1 MLIPCLG
8 GHAVAFIYPL
18 IPCKGTCVF
27 CYRNST
33 FEIEKMK
40 RNTSREMR
48 AAVEVRN
55 MRINKTI
62 GGKLYLG
69 FGLIMAIV
77 LMAFVFNWVAVH
89 HEQTTRAI
97 YKQSITMADS
107 LSKLDKAR
115 SENRLYLRNFLLNGD
130 RREADALTRGQ
141 SEVERLINEIKD
153 NTTALGDSS
162 RAKQL
167 LDQLADAERDWG
179 RTFATPLMEKRRQ
192 VDTGS
197 ATVAELQI
205 AYLQATPTPEQKLR
219 EEQPLAQL
227 VGMMKTANSAAE
239 DSDNSAA
246 TLITVVT
253 LGGLFIVILLSGS
266 ISWRVAK
273 SITGPLSQ
281 LIAVAGQIGNTGD
294 LDQKVEINGEDEGAQ
309 LARTFNN
316 MVLYLREMAGIS
328 EAISGGDLSVEI
340 NPRSSR
346 DTLGK
351 AFREMTLGL
360 RNLVKNV
367 RDSAAQVAS
376 GSNQVASASDE
387 SAKISVQAASAI
399 DEVTSTMHE
408 MSINVQNMVKS
419 TQMQAS
425 NVSETSASID
435 EMVASIQRVAD
446 TAKVLL
452 DISQRSRDEVHNGIN
467 TMEKATDG
475 LSRINASIGS
485 SAEIISALGQRADDI
500 GKIIEVID
508 DLAEQTNLLALNAAI
523 EAARAGEHGLGFA
536 VVADEVRKL
545 AEKSAQSTREIS
557 ELIQSIQKEARKAV
571 DNMEKSTNIVNE
583 GLSLGGDLSGA
594 LKKISSVVSEVYKF
608 AQEIGAATNEQS
620 HGSSQIAKA
629 TTRLNEI
636 THEINSSVEEQ
647 ASGAQ
652 AVVRAMEKMRELVQ
666 RSSSGSTE
674 LAASAEQMSKM
685 SRSMLEAMDRF
696 VLENMV
702 RDARPAPRREE
713 TNGRSSA
720 TPQYAAAT
728 AGGNYN

>member
-1 MLIPCLG
+1 M
-8 GHAVAFIYPL
+8 H
-18 IPCKGTCVF
+18 K
-27 CYRNST
+27 
-33 FEIEKMK
+33 FEIEG
-40 RNTSREMR
+40 TR
-48 AAVEVRN
+48 AHSAKQSVKVLN

-62 GGKLYLG
+62 GGNLYVG
-69 FGLIMAIV
+69 FGLIMEIV
-77 LMAFVFNWVAVH
+77 VLAFIVNGGAVQ
-89 HEQTTRAI
+89 HEQSTRPL
-97 YKQSITMADS
+97 YKRSITVVETWTQLKTLGMC
-107 LSKLDKAR
+107 
-115 SENRLYLRNFLLNGD
+115 NRLFLRNFPINAD
-130 RREADALTRGQ
+130 RREAAALGRGQ
-141 SEVERLINEIKD
+141 SDLESLINQIKE
-153 NTTALGDSS
+153 TAGAMGEDGSTV
-162 RAKQL
+162 RQL
-167 LDQLADAERDWG
+167 LDQLADSEREWG
-179 RTFATPLMEKRRQ
+179 RVFANPLMEKRRQ

-205 AYLQATPTPEQKLR
+205 AYLQATPTPEQKQR
-219 EEQPLAQL
+219 EEQPLSQL
-227 VGMMKTANSAAE
+227 YAIVKKANADAEASDSFAAR
-239 DSDNSAA
+239 
-246 TLITVVT
+246 LITIFT
-253 LGGLFIVILLSGS
+253 LSGMLLVMVLS
-266 ISWRVAK
+266 GTIAWRVAK
-273 SITGPLSQ
+273 SITVPLSQ
-281 LIAVAGQIGNTGD
+281 LISVAGQIGNAGD
-294 LDQKVEINGEDEGAQ
+294 LEQKVDITGEDEVAQ

-316 MVLYLREMAGIS
+316 MVQYLREMAGIS
-328 EAISGGDLSVEI
+328 EAIAGGDLSVEI

-399 DEVTSTMHE
+399 DEVTITMHE
-408 MSINVQNMVKS
+408 MSINEQNMVKS

-571 DNMEKSTNIVNE
+571 DNMEKSTSIVNE
-583 GLSLGGDLSGA
+583 GITLGGDLSGA

-696 VLENMV
+696 ILESSMIGDGRTGV
-702 RDARPAPRREE
+702 PRRAEE
-713 TNGRSSA
+713 PPARALAG
-720 TPQYAAAT
+720 QYA
-728 AGGNYN
+728 GVQYN

>member
-1 MLIPCLG
+1 
-8 GHAVAFIYPL
+8 
-18 IPCKGTCVF
+18 
-27 CYRNST
+27 
-33 FEIEKMK
+33 
-40 RNTSREMR
+40 
-48 AAVEVRN
+48 

-62 GGKLYLG
+62 GGKLYMG

-77 LMAFVFNWVAVH
+77 VAAFLVNWMAVR
-89 HEQTTRAI
+89 HEQTTRAL
-97 YKQSITMADS
+97 YKQSITMVES

-115 SENRLYLRNFLLNGD
+115 NDNRLFLRNFLLNGD
-130 RREADALTRGQ
+130 RREADALARGQ
-141 SEVERLINEIKD
+141 NEVETRINEIKD
-153 NTTALGDSS
+153 SGTALGDTT
-162 RAKQL
+162 RARQL
-167 LDQLADAERDWG
+167 LDQLAESEREWS
-179 RTFATPLMEKRRQ
+179 RTFAAPLMEKRRQ

-205 AYLQATPTPEQKLR
+205 AYLQATPTPEQKQR

-227 VGMMKTANSAAE
+227 AGIMKSANDSADAS
-239 DSDNSAA
+239 DSYAG
-246 TLITVVT
+246 TLINFVT
-253 LGGLFIVILLSGS
+253 LGGLGIVILLSAS

-273 SITGPLSQ
+273 SITAPLSQ
-281 LIAVAGQIGNTGD
+281 LISVAGQIGNTGD
-294 LDQKVEINGEDEGAQ
+294 LEQKVEIRGEDEVAQ

-328 EAISGGDLSVEI
+328 EAIAGGDLSVEI

-571 DNMEKSTNIVNE
+571 DNMEKSTTIVNE

-702 RDARPAPRREE
+702 ARDARTGQRRNEE
-713 TNGRSSA
+713 QSGRGTP
-720 TPQYAAAT
+720 TPQYATAS

>member
-1 MLIPCLG
+1 M
-8 GHAVAFIYPL
+8 
-18 IPCKGTCVF
+18 
-27 CYRNST
+27 S
-33 FEIEKMK
+33 
-40 RNTSREMR
+40 
-48 AAVEVRN
+48 
-55 MRINKTI
+55 INKTI

-77 LMAFVFNWVAVH
+77 IGSFLFNWLAVR
-89 HEQTTRAI
+89 HEQATRAL
-97 YKQSITMADS
+97 YKKSITMVES
-107 LSKLDKAR
+107 LSRLDKAR
-115 SENRLYLRNFLLNGD
+115 NANRLFLRNFLLNGD
-130 RREADALTRGQ
+130 RREADALSKGE
-141 SEVERLINEIKD
+141 SDVDSMIAEIKNSLAMD
-153 NTTALGDSS
+153 DSN
-162 RAKQL
+162 RGRQL
-167 LDQLADAERDWG
+167 LDQLADSERDWA
-179 RTFATPLMEKRRQ
+179 RSFAAPLMEKRRQ

-205 AYLQATPTPEQKLR
+205 AYLQATPTPEQKQK
-219 EEQPLAQL
+219 EEQPLLQL
-227 VGMMKTANSAAE
+227 DGMVKTANLSAE
-239 DSDNSAA
+239 ESDSNAA
-246 TLITVVT
+246 TMITVVT
-253 LGGLFIVILLSGS
+253 LGGLLIVVLLSAS

-273 SITGPLSQ
+273 SITVPLSQ
-281 LIAVAGQIGNTGD
+281 LITVAGQIGNAGD
-294 LDQKVEINGEDEGAQ
+294 LEQQVNIKGEDEVAQ

-316 MVLYLREMAGIS
+316 MVQYLREMAGIS
-328 EAISGGDLSVEI
+328 EAIAGGDLSVEI

-571 DNMEKSTNIVNE
+571 DNMEKSTSIVNE
-583 GLSLGGDLSGA
+583 GISLGGDLSGA

-696 VLENMV
+696 VLENMQAA
-702 RDARPAPRREE
+702 RDTRNGQRRGEEQTGRGTPA
-713 TNGRSSA
+713 A
-720 TPQYAAAT
+720 QYAT
-728 AGGNYN
+728 AGAQYN

>member
-1 MLIPCLG
+1 MVQLLAIVKEALLDAESSDQKASTLIKVMTFLG
-8 GHAVAFIYPL
+8 MFTIMGLGAFIAR
-18 IPCKGTCVF
+18 K
-27 CYRNST
+27 
-33 FEIEKMK
+33 
-40 RNTSREMR
+40 
-48 AAVEVRN
+48 
-55 MRINKTI
+55 
-62 GGKLYLG
+62 
-69 FGLIMAIV
+69 
-77 LMAFVFNWVAVH
+77 VA
-89 HEQTTRAI
+89 
-97 YKQSITMADS
+97 QSIT
-107 LSKLDKAR
+107 
-115 SENRLYLRNFLLNGD
+115 
-130 RREADALTRGQ
+130 T
-141 SEVERLINEIKD
+141 
-153 NTTALGDSS
+153 
-162 RAKQL
+162 
-167 LDQLADAERDWG
+167 
-179 RTFATPLMEKRRQ
+179 
-192 VDTGS
+192 
-197 ATVAELQI
+197 
-205 AYLQATPTPEQKLR
+205 
-219 EEQPLAQL
+219 PLAQL
-227 VGMMKTANSAAE
+227 
-239 DSDNSAA
+239 
-246 TLITVVT
+246 
-253 LGGLFIVILLSGS
+253 
-266 ISWRVAK
+266 IS
-273 SITGPLSQ
+273 
-281 LIAVAGQIGNTGD
+281 VAGQIADAGD
-294 LDQKVEINGEDEGAQ
+294 LDQKVEIHGQDEVAQ
-309 LARTFNN
+309 LAHTFNN
-316 MVLYLREMAGIS
+316 MVLYLREMAGLS
-328 EAISGGDLSVEI
+328 EAIAGGDLSVEI
-340 NPRSSR
+340 TPRSGR

-351 AFREMTLGL
+351 AFREMTMGL
-360 RNLVKNV
+360 RSLVKNV
-367 RDSAAQVAS
+367 RDSASQVAS
-376 GSNQVASASDE
+376 GSTQVAQSSDD

-435 EMVASIQRVAD
+435 QMVASIQRVAD

-452 DISQRSRDEVHNGIN
+452 DISQRSRDEVHSGIN

-475 LSRINASIGS
+475 LSRINAAISS

-571 DNMEKSTNIVNE
+571 DNMEKSTSIVNE
-583 GLSLGGDLSGA
+583 GITLGSDLSGA
-594 LKKISSVVSEVYKF
+594 LKKISNVVSEVYKF

-685 SRSMLEAMDRF
+685 SRTMLDSMDRF
-696 VLENMV
+696 VLEISSNGHGDG
-702 RDARPAPRREE
+702 RNGASLRGDER
-713 TNGRSSA
+713 NGR
-720 TPQYAAAT
+720 TPHFAGAGAA
-728 AGGNYN
+728 YN